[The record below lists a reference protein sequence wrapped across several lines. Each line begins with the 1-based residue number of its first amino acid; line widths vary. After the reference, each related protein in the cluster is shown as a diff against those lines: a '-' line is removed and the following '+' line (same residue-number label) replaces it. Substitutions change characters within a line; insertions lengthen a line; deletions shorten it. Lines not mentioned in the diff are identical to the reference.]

1 MNVHIQKLKVVQTCS
16 YSKCN
21 VKLLKLEWFR
31 WLVWHAASNV
41 VNIPRVCQKP
51 SLQSPGPHRVQAESF
66 VRPSILISS
75 SSYFTKLYRFVDLLS
90 RLERKPG
97 CKGHS
102 LEMFLTYPMHQVI
115 YCRILITFN
124 WFTNPGVSDPSL
136 HHHAAR
142 AAGPHAPRPRGEE
155 VTGERAW
162 EARGSQ
168 QADARRGV
176 GDRKH
181 KKESLHRE
189 DDPWGLRHTSWRQPS
204 FRASGHLNP
213 GLRQQN
219 KLFST
224 LNIYTHF
231 KMCASDSAR

>member
-115 YCRILITFN
+115 YCRNLKTLN
-124 WFTNPGVSDPSL
+124 WFTNPDLRFLATSSRCTSCWPTRPPTTWRRSHWRTRVRSS
-136 HHHAAR
+136 R
-142 AAGPHAPRPRGEE
+142 TSAGRC
-155 VTGERAW
+155 TTKC
-162 EARGSQ
+162 
-168 QADARRGV
+168 RRQ
-176 GDRKH
+176 K
-181 KKESLHRE
+181 
-189 DDPWGLRHTSWRQPS
+189 T
-204 FRASGHLNP
+204 
-213 GLRQQN
+213 
-219 KLFST
+219 
-224 LNIYTHF
+224 
-231 KMCASDSAR
+231 